1 MKSKFSKEIITAIVF
16 VVLTLLLINPFNF
29 WMLNMVVMYLL
40 AGFIAVFA
48 LYVVFMLREKV
59 ADERDISHRALS
71 GRVAFLAGSLIL
83 IAGITFQAIWMSG
96 IDEWLVLSLLVM
108 ILAKLITRIY
118 SDRNM

>member
-40 AGFIAVFA
+40 AGVIAVFA
-48 LYVVFMLREKV
+48 LYVVFMLREK
-59 ADERDISHRALS
+59 ATDERDISHRALS

-83 IAGITFQAIWMSG
+83 IAGVTFQAIWMSG